1 MRLWFVL
8 TLRALVWWSELF
20 RSSSQCILWRFRHGQ
35 SIVEFYQIIF
45 NVLSYLSFFL
55 MATDHIA
62 VFFPFSRRKWTCV
75 FSVMKKTGTSDGLHL
90 VTIGKDS
97 TANSNRECSMLPRAG
112 FSSHCHSLKLK
123 LCTAEKMPWK
133 YNPLHS
139 RKINKQGHPN
149 FQLVLVQNAG
159 NGKRSVQGALGWIA
173 DMEQWQTG
181 RLERGTQAQCE
192 DGRSPRKTAY

>member
-1 MRLWFVL
+1 MHAHVRLWFVL
-8 TLRALVWWSELF
+8 TLRAPVWWSELF
-20 RSSSQCILWRFRHGQ
+20 RILSQCILWRFRHGQ

-45 NVLSYLSFFL
+45 NVPSYLSFFFNGNWP
-55 MATDHIA
+55 HHC
-62 VFFPFSRRKWTCV
+62 VFSFSRRKWTGV

-97 TANSNRECSMLPRAG
+97 TANSNRGCSTLLRAG

-149 FQLVLVQNAG
+149 FQLVLCRIQEMARDLS
-159 NGKRSVQGALGWIA
+159 KA
-173 DMEQWQTG
+173 
-181 RLERGTQAQCE
+181 
-192 DGRSPRKTAY
+192 P